1 MSASTA
7 YQFSPEAK
15 PLSYCEQLKD
25 LNSILFIL
33 FIMLIYQVGV
43 GILTCNH
50 KFVSNLKDIHVPKNL
65 EIKPQFG
72 KLFCVKDFLQYC
84 VTRYLSML

>member
-1 MSASTA
+1 MSKSTSSAADQEISAFTA

-15 PLSYCEQLKD
+15 HISYCEQLKD

-33 FIMLIYQVGV
+33 FIMLIFQVGV

-50 KFVSNLKDIHVPKNL
+50 KFVSNLEDIPKNL
-65 EIKPQFG
+65 EIKP
-72 KLFCVKDFLQYC
+72 
-84 VTRYLSML
+84 